1 MNLTG
6 LGLFGEGLFLPYAL
20 VAWGV
25 IVMRIATHRFQ
36 RVEWLL
42 LALLLGHHLLEVV
55 QLVAGDGELQ
65 HLPDRYFGPVA
76 PLLWLWTAYGL
87 VWLWQWRK
95 DGWRWFFRLLAIAFL
110 LEVAGYEGGK
120 KFVKEYRRGAAR
132 DALVAGEAM
141 APLIRADYQGPARHS
156 TFRYVSRE
164 YYTSR
169 RPVVLGPYAAA
180 AWAVRGYGDL
190 TYFVYPLPKD
200 CRAERV
206 NDHFKEPF
214 PFLNRLVV
222 KIFETCY
229 PWHLCRRI
237 SDNECHASPTHQPS
251 SALSLRR

>member
-25 IVMRIATHRFQ
+25 IVVRIATHRFQ

-42 LALLLGHHLLEVV
+42 LALLLGHHLLEVA
-55 QLVAGDGELQ
+55 QLIAGDGELR

-95 DGWRWFFRLLAIAFL
+95 DGWRWLFRLLVIAFL

-120 KFVKEYRRGAAR
+120 KLVKEYRRGAAR

-156 TFRYVSRE
+156 MFRYVSHE

-180 AWAVRGYGDL
+180 AWAVRGHGDL
-190 TYFVYPLPKD
+190 TDFGYPLPED
-200 CRAERV
+200 YRAERV
-206 NDHFKEPF
+206 DDHFKEPSPIHYRF
-214 PFLNRLVV
+214 VGEVFGTR
-222 KIFETCY
+222 Y
-229 PWHLCRRI
+229 PWRLYRRLP
-237 SDNECHASPTHQPS
+237 DNERHVSPS
-251 SALSLRR
+251 SAPSPRP